1 MRKHLL
7 SWLARGARGFFAWN
21 SRALVW
27 LTLWRAG
34 VFRRRG
40 DWKKGADEMAAVV
53 GLEDA
58 DFADPARAL
67 AKIRERLAD
76 VDPETAFLF
85 FMQMSTFLVDD
96 KKQDWVAAVHEL
108 DAGLHPGDYADL
120 DLVARRLKERT
131 QGFSPMVGFSYCFRL
146 ANVLG
151 LTERSN
157 DQLAVVEAHLGLRQQ
172 DYQDPVRLPS
182 ILAARPEIL
191 ADLWATEIAMLAAC
205 LGGLGRKT
213 ESVAALEAVLGLS
226 AVDYKEPVA
235 LRAKIMAATGPLESK
250 VGSVLAYLSLLA
262 EALQDLGRISES
274 ISLFEADLGLD
285 STDYRDISRLG
296 AKIRARR
303 APLPPEMAA
312 FAVVQLVSALTA
324 AQRFAD
330 GLAVL
335 GADLGIDLAQIDG
348 ESLISKLRA
357 RCSSLPGNYT
367 GFYLGLAAFT
377 LATAGRPREGVAVLA
392 ADSDLSVI
400 DWRDTAALAERLE
413 GRLGDLVASTR
424 LLYVSMLVST
434 LQIADQEEQ
443 AALLADAYLRV
454 VSPIGKEPPDP
465 GLMAMS
471 CELYTDWLG
480 WWGRNAERKPL
491 EICRNLVPYLRQTLA
506 EQGIVLVDR
515 ERFIR
520 GVSDLRHRIVQTGL
534 YWAEH
539 ETDPGSANE
548 LRRTVLLWDLELSQR
563 LLVERLLL
571 TEIHPIPAG
580 EPPPSG
586 QWPLSENPPLEE
598 SYLPGS
604 GEAAVFFGILDTR

>member
-1 MRKHLL
+1 MRKRLL
-7 SWLARGARGFFAWN
+7 LWLARGVHGFFAWN
-21 SRALVW
+21 TRALVY

-34 VFRRRG
+34 VIRRRG
-40 DWKKGADEMAAVV
+40 DWKKGADEMAAMV

-76 VDPETAFLF
+76 VNPDTALLF

-96 KKQDWVAAVHEL
+96 KKQEWVAAVHEL
-108 DAGLHPGDYADL
+108 DAGLHPGDYYDL
-120 DLVARRLKERT
+120 KLVAERLRNRT
-131 QGFSPMVGFSYCFRL
+131 QNRSPMVRFLYGFRL

-151 LTERSN
+151 LAERSI
-157 DQLAVVEAHLGLRQQ
+157 DELAVLEAHLGLWQQ
-172 DYQDPVRLPS
+172 DYQDPTRLRS
-182 ILAARPEIL
+182 MLAARPEIFP
-191 ADLWATEIAMLAAC
+191 DLWAVEIQMLAST
-205 LGGLGRKT
+205 LGNLGRRT
-213 ESVAALEAVLGLS
+213 ESVAVLEAALGLS
-226 AVDYKEPVA
+226 AMDYTDPGT
-235 LRAKIMAATGPLESK
+235 LRSKIMAAVGPLESRA
-250 VGSVLAYLSLLA
+250 GSSLAYLSLLA
-262 EALQDLGRISES
+262 EALQNLGRISES
-274 ISLFEADLGLD
+274 ISLYEADLGLD
-285 STDYRDISRLG
+285 PTDYRDISRLG

-303 APLPPEMAA
+303 ALLPPEMEALSMD
-312 FAVVQLVSALTA
+312 FFLSALIA
-324 AQRFAD
+324 AQRFDD

-335 GADLGIDLAQIDG
+335 GADLGIDLTQIDG
-348 ESLISKLRA
+348 ESLISKLRT
-357 RCSSLPGNYT
+357 RCESLPGNHT

-377 LATAGRPREGVAVLA
+377 LAAAGRPREAVAVLA

-400 DWRDTAALAERLE
+400 DWRDTAALATRLE
-413 GRLGDLVASTR
+413 DRLGDLVASTR
-424 LLYVSMLVST
+424 LLYVEMLVSA

-443 AALLADAYLRV
+443 AALLTDAYLRV

-471 CELYTDWLG
+471 CELYADWMI

-491 EICRNLVPYLRQTLA
+491 EICRKLVPYLRHTLA
-506 EQGIVLVDR
+506 EQGVVLVDR

-534 YWAEH
+534 YWAEQ
-539 ETDPGSANE
+539 EIDSNSANE

-571 TEIHPIPAG
+571 TEIHPLPVG

-586 QWPLSENPPLEE
+586 LWPLSESPPSEE
-598 SYLPGS
+598 SYLPSS
-604 GEAAVFFGILDTR
+604 GETATFLGVLGTR